1 MKHTLN
7 IPILGFAAYSGT
19 GKTTLLEALIP
30 KLTKAGLRIGMLK
43 HAHHNFDVDQ
53 PGKDSHRLRK
63 AGASQMLI
71 SSRNRFALMTETPE
85 SESEFDYLLTRF
97 DEDKLDVVL
106 VEGCK
111 NIAFP
116 KIELHREEVGKPW
129 LHPNDE
135 NIIAIAS
142 DSGELDSELPQMNI
156 NDLEA
161 IAQFVIQYVQEAK
174 APKSKEK
181 EAACCDTLSPA
192 FLSVVQ
198 GQEKILSLVNT
209 VSETEA
215 CKIED
220 AYGRVLADHVV
231 SPVNVPQYTN
241 SAMDGYAIRGDD
253 VERESYQ
260 VVAKVMAGHAYDKPL
275 EVGQAV
281 KIMTGAPTPING
293 DTVVM
298 REQASKDGD
307 TVTFNGASIKTGQNV
322 RQAGE
327 DLAIGNDVF
336 TAGTR
341 LASPEM
347 GMIASL
353 GFGEANVFRK
363 LKVAVFSTG
372 DEVQAPGTEQKANS
386 IYDSNRF
393 TIMGM
398 LEKLGCEILDFGILE
413 DNEQLMIEAL
423 ENASAQADVVM
434 TSGGVSVGDADY
446 IKLALD
452 KLGQIDFWRIN
463 MRPGRPLAF
472 GQINDKP
479 FFGLPGNPVAVMV
492 SFINFVE
499 PALRKMQGE
508 QGWKPLK
515 VSAIATENLRSRQG
529 RTEFSRGIY
538 ELDET
543 GRLTVRTTGKQG
555 SGILRSMS
563 EANCL
568 IEISP
573 AVDTVKAG
581 ESVTIIPLQAESR
594 PIQNS
599 KVSMSGLFIDYRKIF
614 QRDSYGSHHSLHLQR
629 PRQRTDV
636 LVPAT
641 PQHSRSSCRS
651 RRYRYH

>member
-19 GKTTLLEALIP
+19 GKTTLLEALLP
-30 KLTKAGLRIGMLK
+30 KLTEAGLRIGMLK
-43 HAHHNFDVDQ
+43 HAHHNFDVDK
-53 PGKDSHRLRK
+53 PGKDSYRLRK

-71 SSRNRFALMTETPE
+71 ASRNRFALMTETPE
-85 SESEFDYLLTRF
+85 AEAEFEYLLTRF

-129 LHPNDE
+129 LYPHDE

-142 DSGELDSELPQMNI
+142 DSAELDSELPQMNI
-156 NDLEA
+156 NDLDA
-161 IAQFVIQYVQEAK
+161 IAQFVLQYVQDAK

-181 EAACCDTLSPA
+181 DAACCDTLSPA

-209 VSETEA
+209 VSEIEA
-215 CKIED
+215 CKIEN
-220 AYGRVLADHVV
+220 AYGRVLAEHII

-241 SAMDGYAIRGDD
+241 SAMDGYAIRSDD
-253 VERESYQ
+253 VDRDSYQ
-260 VVAKVMAGHAYDKPL
+260 VVAEVMAGHAYDQPL
-275 EVGQAV
+275 QVGQAV
-281 KIMTGAPTPING
+281 KIMTGAPTPRNG

-298 REQASKDGD
+298 REQASQEGD
-307 TVTFNGASIKTGQNV
+307 KVTFNGAHIKAGQNV

-327 DLAIGNDVF
+327 DLTIGSDVF

-472 GQINDKP
+472 GQINNKP

-515 VSAIATENLRSRQG
+515 VNAIATENLRSRQG

-538 ELDET
+538 ELDDT

-573 AVDTVKAG
+573 AIDTVKAG
-581 ESVTIIPLQAESR
+581 ESVTIIPLQGR
-594 PIQNS
+594 I
-599 KVSMSGLFIDYRKIF
+599 
-614 QRDSYGSHHSLHLQR
+614 
-629 PRQRTDV
+629 
-636 LVPAT
+636 
-641 PQHSRSSCRS
+641 
-651 RRYRYH
+651 

>member
-19 GKTTLLEALIP
+19 GKTTLLEALLP
-30 KLTKAGLRIGMLK
+30 KLTEAGLRIGMLK
-43 HAHHNFDVDQ
+43 HAHHNFDVDK
-53 PGKDSHRLRK
+53 PGKDSYRLRK

-71 SSRNRFALMTETPE
+71 ASRNRFALMTETPE
-85 SESEFDYLLTRF
+85 AEAEFEYLLTRF
-97 DEDKLDVVL
+97 DEDMLDVVL

-129 LHPNDE
+129 LYPNDE

-142 DSGELDSELPQMNI
+142 NTAGLDSELPQMNI
-156 NDLEA
+156 NDLDA
-161 IAQFVIQYVQEAK
+161 IAQFVLQYVQDAK

-209 VSETEA
+209 VSEIEA
-215 CKIED
+215 CKIEN
-220 AYGRVLADHVV
+220 AYGRVLAEHIV

-241 SAMDGYAIRGDD
+241 SAMDGYAIRSDD
-253 VERESYQ
+253 VDRDSYQ
-260 VVAKVMAGHAYDKPL
+260 VVAEVMAGHAYDQPL

-281 KIMTGAPTPING
+281 KIMTGAPTPRNG

-298 REQASKDGD
+298 REQATQEGD
-307 TVTFNGASIKTGQNV
+307 KVTFNGANIKAGQNV

-327 DLAIGNDVF
+327 DLAIGSDVF

-472 GQINDKP
+472 GQINNKP

-515 VSAIATENLRSRQG
+515 VNAIATENLRSRQG

-538 ELDET
+538 ELDNT

-573 AVDTVKAG
+573 AIDTVKAG
-581 ESVTIIPLQAESR
+581 ESVTIIPLQGR
-594 PIQNS
+594 I
-599 KVSMSGLFIDYRKIF
+599 
-614 QRDSYGSHHSLHLQR
+614 
-629 PRQRTDV
+629 
-636 LVPAT
+636 
-641 PQHSRSSCRS
+641 
-651 RRYRYH
+651 

>member
-19 GKTTLLEALIP
+19 GKTTLLEALLP
-30 KLTKAGLRIGMLK
+30 KLTEAGLRIGMLK
-43 HAHHNFDVDQ
+43 HAHHNFDVDK
-53 PGKDSHRLRK
+53 PGKDSYRLRK

-71 SSRNRFALMTETPE
+71 ASRNRFALMTETPE
-85 SESEFDYLLTRF
+85 AEAEFEYLLTRF

-129 LHPNDE
+129 LYPHDE

-142 DSGELDSELPQMNI
+142 DSAELDSELPQMNI
-156 NDLEA
+156 NDLDA
-161 IAQFVIQYVQEAK
+161 IAQFVLQYVQDAK

-181 EAACCDTLSPA
+181 DAACCDTLSPA

-209 VSETEA
+209 VSEIEA
-215 CKIED
+215 CKIEN
-220 AYGRVLADHVV
+220 AYGRVLAEHII

-241 SAMDGYAIRGDD
+241 SAMDGYAIRSDD
-253 VERESYQ
+253 VDRDSYQ
-260 VVAKVMAGHAYDKPL
+260 VVAEVMAGHAYDQPL
-275 EVGQAV
+275 QVGQAV
-281 KIMTGAPTPING
+281 KIMTGAPTPLNG

-298 REQASKDGD
+298 REQASQEGD
-307 TVTFNGASIKTGQNV
+307 KVTFNGAHIKAGQNV

-327 DLAIGNDVF
+327 DLTIGSDVF

-472 GQINDKP
+472 GQINNKP

-515 VSAIATENLRSRQG
+515 VNAISTENLRSRQG

-538 ELDET
+538 ELDDT

-573 AVDTVKAG
+573 AIDTVKAG
-581 ESVTIIPLQAESR
+581 ESVTIIPLQGR
-594 PIQNS
+594 I
-599 KVSMSGLFIDYRKIF
+599 
-614 QRDSYGSHHSLHLQR
+614 
-629 PRQRTDV
+629 
-636 LVPAT
+636 
-641 PQHSRSSCRS
+641 
-651 RRYRYH
+651 

>member
-19 GKTTLLEALIP
+19 GKTTLLEALLP
-30 KLTKAGLRIGMLK
+30 KLTEAGLRIGMLK
-43 HAHHNFDVDQ
+43 HAHHNFDVDK
-53 PGKDSHRLRK
+53 PGKDSYRLRK

-71 SSRNRFALMTETPE
+71 ASRNRFALMTETPE
-85 SESEFDYLLTRF
+85 AEAEFEYLLTRF

-129 LHPNDE
+129 LYPHDE

-142 DSGELDSELPQMNI
+142 DSAELDSELPQMNI
-156 NDLEA
+156 NDLDA
-161 IAQFVIQYVQEAK
+161 IAQFVLQYVQDAK

-181 EAACCDTLSPA
+181 DAACCDTLSPA

-209 VSETEA
+209 VSKIEA
-215 CKIED
+215 CKIEN
-220 AYGRVLADHVV
+220 AYGRVLAEHII

-241 SAMDGYAIRGDD
+241 SAMDGYAIRSDD
-253 VERESYQ
+253 VDRDSYQ
-260 VVAKVMAGHAYDKPL
+260 VVAEVMAGHAYDQPL

-281 KIMTGAPTPING
+281 KIMTGAPTPRNG

-298 REQASKDGD
+298 REQASQEGD
-307 TVTFNGASIKTGQNV
+307 KVTFNGSNIKAGQNV

-327 DLAIGNDVF
+327 DLAIGSDVF

-472 GQINDKP
+472 GQINNKP

-515 VSAIATENLRSRQG
+515 VNAIATENLRSRQG

-538 ELDET
+538 ELDDT

-573 AVDTVKAG
+573 AIDTVKAG
-581 ESVTIIPLQAESR
+581 ESVTIIPLQGR
-594 PIQNS
+594 I
-599 KVSMSGLFIDYRKIF
+599 
-614 QRDSYGSHHSLHLQR
+614 
-629 PRQRTDV
+629 
-636 LVPAT
+636 
-641 PQHSRSSCRS
+641 
-651 RRYRYH
+651 

>member
-19 GKTTLLEALIP
+19 GKTTLLEALLP
-30 KLTKAGLRIGMLK
+30 KLTEAGLRIGMLK
-43 HAHHNFDVDQ
+43 HAHHNFDVDK
-53 PGKDSHRLRK
+53 PGKDSYRLRK

-71 SSRNRFALMTETPE
+71 ASRNRFALMTETPE
-85 SESEFDYLLTRF
+85 AEAEFEYLLTRF

-129 LHPNDE
+129 LYPQDE

-142 DSGELDSELPQMNI
+142 DSAELDSELPQMNI
-156 NDLEA
+156 NDLDA
-161 IAQFVIQYVQEAK
+161 IAQFVLQYVQDAK

-181 EAACCDTLSPA
+181 DAACCDTLSPA

-209 VSETEA
+209 VSEIEA
-215 CKIED
+215 CKIEN
-220 AYGRVLADHVV
+220 AYGRVLAEHII

-241 SAMDGYAIRGDD
+241 SAMDGYAIRSDD
-253 VERESYQ
+253 VDRDSYQ
-260 VVAKVMAGHAYDKPL
+260 IVAEVMAGHAYDKAL

-281 KIMTGAPTPING
+281 KIMTGAPTPLNG

-298 REQASKDGD
+298 REQASQEGD
-307 TVTFNGASIKTGQNV
+307 NVTFNGANIKAGQNV

-327 DLAIGNDVF
+327 DLAIGSDVF

-472 GQINDKP
+472 GQINNKP

-515 VSAIATENLRSRQG
+515 VNAIATENLRSRQG
-529 RTEFSRGIY
+529 RTEFSRGVY
-538 ELDET
+538 ELDDT

-573 AVDTVKAG
+573 AIDTVKAG
-581 ESVTIIPLQAESR
+581 ESVTIIPLQGR
-594 PIQNS
+594 I
-599 KVSMSGLFIDYRKIF
+599 
-614 QRDSYGSHHSLHLQR
+614 
-629 PRQRTDV
+629 
-636 LVPAT
+636 
-641 PQHSRSSCRS
+641 
-651 RRYRYH
+651 

>member
-19 GKTTLLEALIP
+19 GKTTLLEALLP
-30 KLTKAGLRIGMLK
+30 KLTEAGLRIGMLK
-43 HAHHNFDVDQ
+43 HAHHNFDVDK
-53 PGKDSHRLRK
+53 PGKDSYRLRK

-71 SSRNRFALMTETPE
+71 ASRNRFALMTETPE
-85 SESEFDYLLTRF
+85 AEAEFEYLLTRF

-129 LHPNDE
+129 LYPHDE

-142 DSGELDSELPQMNI
+142 DSAELDSELPQMNI
-156 NDLEA
+156 NDLDA
-161 IAQFVIQYVQEAK
+161 IAQFVLQYVQDAK

-181 EAACCDTLSPA
+181 DAACCDTLSPA

-209 VSETEA
+209 VSEIEA
-215 CKIED
+215 CKIEN
-220 AYGRVLADHVV
+220 AYGRVLAEDII

-241 SAMDGYAIRGDD
+241 SAMDGYAIRSDD
-253 VERESYQ
+253 VDRDSYQ
-260 VVAKVMAGHAYDKPL
+260 VVAEVMAGHAYDQSL
-275 EVGQAV
+275 QVGQAV
-281 KIMTGAPTPING
+281 KIMTGAPTPLNG

-298 REQASKDGD
+298 REQASQEGD
-307 TVTFNGASIKTGQNV
+307 KVTFNGAHIKAGQNV

-327 DLAIGNDVF
+327 DLTIGSDVF

-472 GQINDKP
+472 GQINNKP

-515 VSAIATENLRSRQG
+515 VKAIATENLRSRQG

-538 ELDET
+538 ELDDT

-573 AVDTVKAG
+573 AIDTVKAG
-581 ESVTIIPLQAESR
+581 ESVTIIPLQGR
-594 PIQNS
+594 I
-599 KVSMSGLFIDYRKIF
+599 
-614 QRDSYGSHHSLHLQR
+614 
-629 PRQRTDV
+629 
-636 LVPAT
+636 
-641 PQHSRSSCRS
+641 
-651 RRYRYH
+651 

>member
-7 IPILGFAAYSGT
+7 IPIIGFAAYSGT
-19 GKTTLLEALIP
+19 GKTTLLEALLP
-30 KLTKAGLRIGMLK
+30 KLTEAGLRIGMLK
-43 HAHHNFDVDQ
+43 HAHHNFDVDK
-53 PGKDSHRLRK
+53 PGKDSYRLRK

-71 SSRNRFALMTETPE
+71 ASRNRFALMTETPE
-85 SESEFDYLLTRF
+85 AEAEFEYLLTRF

-129 LHPNDE
+129 LYPHDD

-142 DSGELDSELPQMNI
+142 DTAELDSELPQMNI
-156 NDLEA
+156 NDLDA
-161 IAQFVIQYVQEAK
+161 IAQFVLQYVQEAK

-181 EAACCDTLSPA
+181 DAACCDTLSPA

-209 VSETEA
+209 VSEIEA
-215 CKIED
+215 CKIEN
-220 AYGRVLADHVV
+220 AYGRVLAEHII

-241 SAMDGYAIRGDD
+241 SAMDGYAIRSDD
-253 VERESYQ
+253 VDRDSYQ
-260 VVAKVMAGHAYDKPL
+260 VVAEVMAGHAYDQPL

-281 KIMTGAPTPING
+281 KIMTGAPTPLNG

-298 REQASKDGD
+298 REQASQEGD
-307 TVTFNGASIKTGQNV
+307 KVTFDGANIKAGQNV

-327 DLAIGNDVF
+327 DLAIGSDVF

-472 GQINDKP
+472 GQINNKP

-515 VSAIATENLRSRQG
+515 VKAIATENLRSRQG

-538 ELDET
+538 ELDDT

-573 AVDTVKAG
+573 AIDTVKAG
-581 ESVTIIPLQAESR
+581 ESVTIIPLQGR
-594 PIQNS
+594 I
-599 KVSMSGLFIDYRKIF
+599 
-614 QRDSYGSHHSLHLQR
+614 
-629 PRQRTDV
+629 
-636 LVPAT
+636 
-641 PQHSRSSCRS
+641 
-651 RRYRYH
+651 

>member
-19 GKTTLLEALIP
+19 GKTTLLEALLP
-30 KLTKAGLRIGMLK
+30 KLTEAGLRIGMLK
-43 HAHHNFDVDQ
+43 HAHHNFDVDK
-53 PGKDSHRLRK
+53 PGKDSYRLRK

-71 SSRNRFALMTETPE
+71 ASRNRFALMTETPE
-85 SESEFDYLLTRF
+85 AEAEFEYLLTRF
-97 DEDKLDVVL
+97 DEDMLDVVL

-129 LHPNDE
+129 LYPNDE

-142 DSGELDSELPQMNI
+142 DSSALDSELPQMNI
-156 NDLEA
+156 NDLDA
-161 IAQFVIQYVQEAK
+161 IAQFVLQYVQDAK

-181 EAACCDTLSPA
+181 DAACCDTLSPA

-209 VSETEA
+209 VSEIEA
-215 CKIED
+215 CKIEN
-220 AYGRVLADHVV
+220 AYGRVLAEHII

-241 SAMDGYAIRGDD
+241 SAMDGYAIRSDD
-253 VERESYQ
+253 VDRDSYQ
-260 VVAKVMAGHAYDKPL
+260 VVAEVMAGHAYDQPL

-281 KIMTGAPTPING
+281 KIMTGAPTPLNG

-298 REQASKDGD
+298 REQASQEGD
-307 TVTFNGASIKTGQNV
+307 KVTFNGANIKAGQNV

-327 DLAIGNDVF
+327 DLAIGSDVF

-472 GQINDKP
+472 GQINNKP

-515 VSAIATENLRSRQG
+515 VNAIATENLRSRQG

-538 ELDET
+538 ELDNT

-573 AVDTVKAG
+573 AIDTVKAG
-581 ESVTIIPLQAESR
+581 ESVTIIPLQGR
-594 PIQNS
+594 I
-599 KVSMSGLFIDYRKIF
+599 
-614 QRDSYGSHHSLHLQR
+614 
-629 PRQRTDV
+629 
-636 LVPAT
+636 
-641 PQHSRSSCRS
+641 
-651 RRYRYH
+651 

>member
-19 GKTTLLEALIP
+19 GKTTLLEALLP
-30 KLTKAGLRIGMLK
+30 KLTETGLRIGMLK
-43 HAHHNFDVDQ
+43 HAHHNFDVDK
-53 PGKDSHRLRK
+53 PGKDSYRLRK

-71 SSRNRFALMTETPE
+71 ASRNRFALMTETPE
-85 SESEFDYLLTRF
+85 AEAEFEYLLTRF

-111 NIAFP
+111 NIVFP

-129 LHPNDE
+129 LYPNDE
-135 NIIAIAS
+135 SIIAIAS
-142 DSGELDSELPQMNI
+142 DSAELDSELPQMNI
-156 NDLEA
+156 NDLDA
-161 IAQFVIQYVQEAK
+161 IAQFVLQYVQDAK

-209 VSETEA
+209 VSEIEA
-215 CKIED
+215 CKIEN
-220 AYGRVLADHVV
+220 AYGRVLAEHIV

-241 SAMDGYAIRGDD
+241 SAMDGYAIRSDD
-253 VERESYQ
+253 IERDSYQ
-260 VVAKVMAGHAYDKPL
+260 VVAEVMAGHAYDQPL

-281 KIMTGAPTPING
+281 KIMTGAPTPLNG

-298 REQASKDGD
+298 REQASQEGD
-307 TVTFNGASIKTGQNV
+307 KVTFNGANIKAGQNV

-327 DLAIGNDVF
+327 DLAIGSDVF
-336 TAGTR
+336 TAGAR

-472 GQINDKP
+472 GQINNKP

-515 VSAIATENLRSRQG
+515 VNAIATENLRSRQG

-538 ELDET
+538 ELDDT

-573 AVDTVKAG
+573 AIDTVKAG
-581 ESVTIIPLQAESR
+581 ESVTIIPLQGR
-594 PIQNS
+594 I
-599 KVSMSGLFIDYRKIF
+599 
-614 QRDSYGSHHSLHLQR
+614 
-629 PRQRTDV
+629 
-636 LVPAT
+636 
-641 PQHSRSSCRS
+641 
-651 RRYRYH
+651 

>member
-19 GKTTLLEALIP
+19 GKTTLLEALLP
-30 KLTKAGLRIGMLK
+30 KLTEAGLRIGMLK
-43 HAHHNFDVDQ
+43 HAHHNFDVDK
-53 PGKDSHRLRK
+53 PGKDSYRLRK

-71 SSRNRFALMTETPE
+71 ASRNRYALMTETPE
-85 SESEFDYLLTRF
+85 AEAEFEYLLTRF

-129 LHPNDE
+129 LYPHDE

-142 DSGELDSELPQMNI
+142 DTAELDSELPQMNI
-156 NDLEA
+156 NDLDA
-161 IAQFVIQYVQEAK
+161 IAQFVLQYVQEAK

-181 EAACCDTLSPA
+181 DAACCDTLSPA

-209 VSETEA
+209 VSEIEA
-215 CKIED
+215 CKIEN
-220 AYGRVLADHVV
+220 AYGRVLAEDII

-241 SAMDGYAIRGDD
+241 SAMDGYAIRSDD
-253 VERESYQ
+253 VDRDSYQ
-260 VVAKVMAGHAYDKPL
+260 IVAEVMAGHAYDQLL

-281 KIMTGAPTPING
+281 KIMTGAPTPLNG

-298 REQASKDGD
+298 REQASQEGD
-307 TVTFNGASIKTGQNV
+307 NVTFNGAHIKAGQNV

-327 DLAIGNDVF
+327 DLAIGSDVF
-336 TAGTR
+336 TEGTR

-472 GQINDKP
+472 GQINNKP

-515 VSAIATENLRSRQG
+515 VNAIATENLRSRQG
-529 RTEFSRGIY
+529 RTEFSRGVY
-538 ELDET
+538 ELDDT

-573 AVDTVKAG
+573 AIDTVKAG
-581 ESVTIIPLQAESR
+581 ESVTIIPLQGR
-594 PIQNS
+594 I
-599 KVSMSGLFIDYRKIF
+599 
-614 QRDSYGSHHSLHLQR
+614 
-629 PRQRTDV
+629 
-636 LVPAT
+636 
-641 PQHSRSSCRS
+641 
-651 RRYRYH
+651 

>member
-19 GKTTLLEALIP
+19 GKTTLLEALLP
-30 KLTKAGLRIGMLK
+30 KLTEAGLRIGMLK
-43 HAHHNFDVDQ
+43 HAHHNFDVDK
-53 PGKDSHRLRK
+53 PGKDSYRLRK

-71 SSRNRFALMTETPE
+71 ASRNRFALMTETPE
-85 SESEFDYLLTRF
+85 AEAEFEYLLTRF
-97 DEDKLDVVL
+97 DEDMLDVVL

-129 LHPNDE
+129 LYPHDE

-142 DSGELDSELPQMNI
+142 DSAELDSELPQMNI
-156 NDLEA
+156 NDLDA
-161 IAQFVIQYVQEAK
+161 IAQFVLQYVQDVK

-181 EAACCDTLSPA
+181 DAACCDTLSPA

-198 GQEKILSLVNT
+198 GQEKVLSLVNT
-209 VSETEA
+209 VSEIEA
-215 CKIED
+215 CKIEN
-220 AYGRVLADHVV
+220 AYGRVLAEDII

-241 SAMDGYAIRGDD
+241 SAMDGYAIRSDD
-253 VERESYQ
+253 VDRDSYQ
-260 VVAKVMAGHAYDKPL
+260 VVAEVMAGHAYDQPL
-275 EVGQAV
+275 QVGQAV
-281 KIMTGAPTPING
+281 KIMTGAPTPLNG

-298 REQASKDGD
+298 REQASQEGD
-307 TVTFNGASIKTGQNV
+307 EVTFNGAHIKAGQNV

-327 DLAIGNDVF
+327 DLTIGSDVF

-472 GQINDKP
+472 GQINNKP

-515 VSAIATENLRSRQG
+515 VNAIATENLRSRQG

-538 ELDET
+538 ELDDT

-573 AVDTVKAG
+573 AIDTVKAG
-581 ESVTIIPLQAESR
+581 ESVTIIPLQGR
-594 PIQNS
+594 I
-599 KVSMSGLFIDYRKIF
+599 
-614 QRDSYGSHHSLHLQR
+614 
-629 PRQRTDV
+629 
-636 LVPAT
+636 
-641 PQHSRSSCRS
+641 
-651 RRYRYH
+651 

>member
-19 GKTTLLEALIP
+19 GKTTLLEALLP
-30 KLTKAGLRIGMLK
+30 KLTEAGLRIGMLK
-43 HAHHNFDVDQ
+43 HAHHNFDVDK
-53 PGKDSHRLRK
+53 PGKDSYRLRK

-71 SSRNRFALMTETPE
+71 ASRNRFALMTETPE
-85 SESEFDYLLTRF
+85 AEAEFEYLLTRF

-129 LHPNDE
+129 LYPHDE

-142 DSGELDSELPQMNI
+142 DSAELDSELPQMNI
-156 NDLEA
+156 NDLDA
-161 IAQFVIQYVQEAK
+161 IAQFVLQYVQDAK

-181 EAACCDTLSPA
+181 DAACCDTLSPA

-209 VSETEA
+209 VSEIEA
-215 CKIED
+215 CKIEN
-220 AYGRVLADHVV
+220 AYGRVLAEHII

-241 SAMDGYAIRGDD
+241 SAMDGYAIRSDD
-253 VERESYQ
+253 VDRDSYQ
-260 VVAKVMAGHAYDKPL
+260 VVAEVMAGHAYDQPL

-281 KIMTGAPTPING
+281 KIMTGAPTPRNG

-298 REQASKDGD
+298 REQASQEGD
-307 TVTFNGASIKTGQNV
+307 KVTFNGAHIKAGQNV

-327 DLAIGNDVF
+327 DLTIGSDVF

-472 GQINDKP
+472 GQINNKP

-515 VSAIATENLRSRQG
+515 VNAIATENLRSRQG

-538 ELDET
+538 ELDNT

-573 AVDTVKAG
+573 AIDTVKAG
-581 ESVTIIPLQAESR
+581 ESVTIIPLQGR
-594 PIQNS
+594 I
-599 KVSMSGLFIDYRKIF
+599 
-614 QRDSYGSHHSLHLQR
+614 
-629 PRQRTDV
+629 
-636 LVPAT
+636 
-641 PQHSRSSCRS
+641 
-651 RRYRYH
+651 

>member
-19 GKTTLLEALIP
+19 GKTTLLEALLP
-30 KLTKAGLRIGMLK
+30 KLTEAGLRIGMLK
-43 HAHHNFDVDQ
+43 HAHHNFDVDK
-53 PGKDSHRLRK
+53 PGKDSYRLRK

-71 SSRNRFALMTETPE
+71 ASRNRFALMTETPE
-85 SESEFDYLLTRF
+85 AEAEFEYLLTRF

-129 LHPNDE
+129 LYPHDE

-142 DSGELDSELPQMNI
+142 DTAELDSELPQMNI
-156 NDLEA
+156 NDLDA
-161 IAQFVIQYVQEAK
+161 IAQFVLQYVQEAK

-181 EAACCDTLSPA
+181 DAACCDTLSPA

-209 VSETEA
+209 VSEIEA
-215 CKIED
+215 CKIES
-220 AYGRVLADHVV
+220 AYGRVLAEHII

-241 SAMDGYAIRGDD
+241 SAMDGYAIRSDD
-253 VERESYQ
+253 VDRDSYQ
-260 VVAKVMAGHAYDKPL
+260 VVAEVMAGHAYDQPL

-281 KIMTGAPTPING
+281 KIMTGAPTPLNG
-293 DTVVM
+293 NTVVM
-298 REQASKDGD
+298 REQASQEGD
-307 TVTFNGASIKTGQNV
+307 KVTFNGAHIKAGQNV

-327 DLAIGNDVF
+327 DLTIGSDVF

-472 GQINDKP
+472 GQINNKP

-515 VSAIATENLRSRQG
+515 VNAIATENLRSRQG

-538 ELDET
+538 ELDNT

-573 AVDTVKAG
+573 AIDTVKAG
-581 ESVTIIPLQAESR
+581 ESVTIIPLQGR
-594 PIQNS
+594 I
-599 KVSMSGLFIDYRKIF
+599 
-614 QRDSYGSHHSLHLQR
+614 
-629 PRQRTDV
+629 
-636 LVPAT
+636 
-641 PQHSRSSCRS
+641 
-651 RRYRYH
+651 

>member
-19 GKTTLLEALIP
+19 GKTTLLEALLP
-30 KLTKAGLRIGMLK
+30 KLTEAGLRIGMLK
-43 HAHHNFDVDQ
+43 HAHHNFDVDK
-53 PGKDSHRLRK
+53 PGKDSYRLRK

-71 SSRNRFALMTETPE
+71 ASRNRFALMTETPE
-85 SESEFDYLLTRF
+85 AEAEFEYLLTRF

-129 LHPNDE
+129 LYPHDD

-142 DSGELDSELPQMNI
+142 DTAELDSELPQMNI
-156 NDLEA
+156 NDLDA
-161 IAQFVIQYVQEAK
+161 IAQFVLQYVQDAK

-181 EAACCDTLSPA
+181 DAACCDTLSPA

-209 VSETEA
+209 VSEIEA
-215 CKIED
+215 CKIEN
-220 AYGRVLADHVV
+220 AYGRVLAEHII

-241 SAMDGYAIRGDD
+241 SAMDGYAIRSDD
-253 VERESYQ
+253 VDRDSYQ
-260 VVAKVMAGHAYDKPL
+260 VVAEVMAGHAYDQPL

-281 KIMTGAPTPING
+281 KIMTGAPTPRNG
-293 DTVVM
+293 NTVVM
-298 REQASKDGD
+298 REQAIQEGD
-307 TVTFNGASIKTGQNV
+307 KVTFNGANIKAGQNV

-327 DLAIGNDVF
+327 DLAIGSDVF
-336 TAGTR
+336 TVGTR

-472 GQINDKP
+472 GQINNKP

-515 VSAIATENLRSRQG
+515 VNAIATENLRSRQG

-538 ELDET
+538 ELDDT

-573 AVDTVKAG
+573 AIDTVKAG
-581 ESVTIIPLQAESR
+581 ESVTIIPLQGR
-594 PIQNS
+594 I
-599 KVSMSGLFIDYRKIF
+599 
-614 QRDSYGSHHSLHLQR
+614 
-629 PRQRTDV
+629 
-636 LVPAT
+636 
-641 PQHSRSSCRS
+641 
-651 RRYRYH
+651 

>member
-19 GKTTLLEALIP
+19 GKTTLLEALLP
-30 KLTKAGLRIGMLK
+30 KLTEAGLRIGMLK
-43 HAHHNFDVDQ
+43 HAHHNFDVDK
-53 PGKDSHRLRK
+53 PGKDSYRLRK

-71 SSRNRFALMTETPE
+71 ASRNRFALMTETPE
-85 SESEFDYLLTRF
+85 AEAEFEYLLTRF

-129 LHPNDE
+129 LYPHDE

-142 DSGELDSELPQMNI
+142 DSAELDSELPQMNI
-156 NDLEA
+156 NDLDA
-161 IAQFVIQYVQEAK
+161 IAQFVLQYVQDAK

-181 EAACCDTLSPA
+181 DAACCDTLSPA

-209 VSETEA
+209 VSEIEA
-215 CKIED
+215 CKIEN
-220 AYGRVLADHVV
+220 AYGRVLAEDII

-241 SAMDGYAIRGDD
+241 SAMDGYAIRSDD
-253 VERESYQ
+253 VDRDSYQ
-260 VVAKVMAGHAYDKPL
+260 VVAEVMAGHAYDQPL

-281 KIMTGAPTPING
+281 KIMTGAPTPRNG

-298 REQASKDGD
+298 REQASQEGD
-307 TVTFNGASIKTGQNV
+307 KVTFNGAHIKAGQNV

-327 DLAIGNDVF
+327 DLTIGSDVF
-336 TAGTR
+336 TSGTR

-529 RTEFSRGIY
+529 RTEFSRGVY

-573 AVDTVKAG
+573 AIDTVKAG
-581 ESVTIIPLQAESR
+581 ESVTIIPLQGR
-594 PIQNS
+594 I
-599 KVSMSGLFIDYRKIF
+599 
-614 QRDSYGSHHSLHLQR
+614 
-629 PRQRTDV
+629 
-636 LVPAT
+636 
-641 PQHSRSSCRS
+641 
-651 RRYRYH
+651 

>member
-19 GKTTLLEALIP
+19 GKTTLLEALLP
-30 KLTKAGLRIGMLK
+30 KLTEAGLRIGMLK
-43 HAHHNFDVDQ
+43 HAHHNFDVDK
-53 PGKDSHRLRK
+53 PGKDSYRLRK

-71 SSRNRFALMTETPE
+71 ASRNRFALMTETPE
-85 SESEFDYLLTRF
+85 AEAEFEYLLTRF

-129 LHPNDE
+129 LYPHDD

-142 DSGELDSELPQMNI
+142 DSAELDSELPQMNI
-156 NDLEA
+156 NDLDA
-161 IAQFVIQYVQEAK
+161 IAQFVLQYVQDAK

-181 EAACCDTLSPA
+181 DAACCDTLSPA

-198 GQEKILSLVNT
+198 GQDKILSLVNT
-209 VSETEA
+209 VSEIEA
-215 CKIED
+215 CKIEN
-220 AYGRVLADHVV
+220 AYGRVLAEHII

-241 SAMDGYAIRGDD
+241 SAMDGYAIRSDD
-253 VERESYQ
+253 VDRDSYQ
-260 VVAKVMAGHAYDKPL
+260 IVAEVMAGHAYDQPL

-281 KIMTGAPTPING
+281 KIMTGAPTPLNG

-298 REQASKDGD
+298 REQASQEGD
-307 TVTFNGASIKTGQNV
+307 KVTFNGANIKAGQNV

-327 DLAIGNDVF
+327 DLAIGSDVF
-336 TAGTR
+336 TAGAR

-472 GQINDKP
+472 GQINNKP

-515 VSAIATENLRSRQG
+515 VNAIATENLRSRQG

-538 ELDET
+538 ELDDT

-573 AVDTVKAG
+573 AIDTVKAG
-581 ESVTIIPLQAESR
+581 ESVTIIPLQGR
-594 PIQNS
+594 I
-599 KVSMSGLFIDYRKIF
+599 
-614 QRDSYGSHHSLHLQR
+614 
-629 PRQRTDV
+629 
-636 LVPAT
+636 
-641 PQHSRSSCRS
+641 
-651 RRYRYH
+651 

>member
-19 GKTTLLEALIP
+19 GKTTLLEALLP
-30 KLTKAGLRIGMLK
+30 KLTEAGLRIGMLK
-43 HAHHNFDVDQ
+43 HAHHNFDVDK
-53 PGKDSHRLRK
+53 PGKDSYRLRK

-71 SSRNRFALMTETPE
+71 ASRNRFALMTETPE
-85 SESEFDYLLTRF
+85 AEAEFEYLLTRF

-129 LHPNDE
+129 LYPHDD

-142 DSGELDSELPQMNI
+142 DSAELDSELPQMNI
-156 NDLEA
+156 NDLDA
-161 IAQFVIQYVQEAK
+161 IAQFVLQYVQDAK

-181 EAACCDTLSPA
+181 DAACCDTLSPA

-209 VSETEA
+209 VSEIEA
-215 CKIED
+215 CKIEN
-220 AYGRVLADHVV
+220 AYGRVLAEHII

-241 SAMDGYAIRGDD
+241 SAMDGYAIRSDD
-253 VERESYQ
+253 VDRNSYQ
-260 VVAKVMAGHAYDKPL
+260 VVAEVMAGHAYDQPL

-281 KIMTGAPTPING
+281 KIMTGAPTPLNG

-298 REQASKDGD
+298 REQASQEGD
-307 TVTFNGASIKTGQNV
+307 NVTFNGANIKAGQNV

-327 DLAIGNDVF
+327 DLAIGSDVF

-372 DEVQAPGTEQKANS
+372 DEVQTPGTEQKANS

-472 GQINDKP
+472 GQINNKP

-515 VSAIATENLRSRQG
+515 VNAIATENLRSRQG

-538 ELDET
+538 ELDDT

-573 AVDTVKAG
+573 AIDTVKAG
-581 ESVTIIPLQAESR
+581 ESVTIIPLQGR
-594 PIQNS
+594 I
-599 KVSMSGLFIDYRKIF
+599 
-614 QRDSYGSHHSLHLQR
+614 
-629 PRQRTDV
+629 
-636 LVPAT
+636 
-641 PQHSRSSCRS
+641 
-651 RRYRYH
+651 

>member
-7 IPILGFAAYSGT
+7 IPTLGFAAYSGT
-19 GKTTLLEALIP
+19 GKTTLLEALLP
-30 KLTKAGLRIGMLK
+30 KLTEAGLRIGMLK
-43 HAHHNFDVDQ
+43 HAHHNFDVDK

-71 SSRNRFALMTETPE
+71 ASRNRFALMTETPE
-85 SESEFDYLLTRF
+85 AEAEFEYLLTRF

-129 LHPNDE
+129 LYPHDE

-156 NDLEA
+156 NDLDA
-161 IAQFVIQYVQEAK
+161 IAQFVLQYVQDAK

-181 EAACCDTLSPA
+181 DAACCDTLSPA

-209 VSETEA
+209 VSEIEA
-215 CKIED
+215 CKIEN
-220 AYGRVLADHVV
+220 AYGRVLAEHIV

-241 SAMDGYAIRGDD
+241 SAMDGYAIRSDD
-253 VERESYQ
+253 VDRDSYQ
-260 VVAKVMAGHAYDKPL
+260 IVAEVMAGHAYDQPL

-281 KIMTGAPTPING
+281 KIMTGAPTPLNG

-298 REQASKDGD
+298 REQAFQEGD
-307 TVTFNGASIKTGQNV
+307 KVTFNGANIKAGQNV

-327 DLAIGNDVF
+327 DLAIGSDVF

-353 GFGEANVFRK
+353 GFGEANVYRK

-472 GQINDKP
+472 GQINNKP

-515 VSAIATENLRSRQG
+515 VNAIATENLRSRQG

-538 ELDET
+538 ELDDT

-573 AVDTVKAG
+573 AIDTVKAG
-581 ESVTIIPLQAESR
+581 ESVTIIPLQGR
-594 PIQNS
+594 I
-599 KVSMSGLFIDYRKIF
+599 
-614 QRDSYGSHHSLHLQR
+614 
-629 PRQRTDV
+629 
-636 LVPAT
+636 
-641 PQHSRSSCRS
+641 
-651 RRYRYH
+651 

>member
-19 GKTTLLEALIP
+19 GKTTLLEALLP
-30 KLTKAGLRIGMLK
+30 KLTEAGLRIGMLK
-43 HAHHNFDVDQ
+43 HAHHNFDVDK
-53 PGKDSHRLRK
+53 PGKDSYRLRK

-71 SSRNRFALMTETPE
+71 ASRKRFALMTETPE
-85 SESEFDYLLTRF
+85 AEAEFEYLLTRF

-129 LHPNDE
+129 LYPHDD

-142 DSGELDSELPQMNI
+142 DSAELDSELPQMNI
-156 NDLEA
+156 NDLDA
-161 IAQFVIQYVQEAK
+161 IAQFVLQYVQDAK

-181 EAACCDTLSPA
+181 DAACCDTLSPA

-209 VSETEA
+209 VSEIEA
-215 CKIED
+215 CKIEN
-220 AYGRVLADHVV
+220 AYGRVLAEHII

-241 SAMDGYAIRGDD
+241 SAMDGYAIRSDD
-253 VERESYQ
+253 VDRDSYQ
-260 VVAKVMAGHAYDKPL
+260 VVAEVMAGHAYDQPL

-281 KIMTGAPTPING
+281 KIMTGAPTPRNG

-298 REQASKDGD
+298 REQASQEGD
-307 TVTFNGASIKTGQNV
+307 KVTFNGAHIKAGQNV

-327 DLAIGNDVF
+327 DLAIGSDVF

-472 GQINDKP
+472 GQINNKP

-515 VSAIATENLRSRQG
+515 VNAIATENLRSRQG

-538 ELDET
+538 EPDDT

-573 AVDTVKAG
+573 AIDTVKAG
-581 ESVTIIPLQAESR
+581 ESVTIIPLQGR
-594 PIQNS
+594 I
-599 KVSMSGLFIDYRKIF
+599 
-614 QRDSYGSHHSLHLQR
+614 
-629 PRQRTDV
+629 
-636 LVPAT
+636 
-641 PQHSRSSCRS
+641 
-651 RRYRYH
+651 

>member
-19 GKTTLLEALIP
+19 GKTTLLEALLP
-30 KLTKAGLRIGMLK
+30 KLTEAGLRIGMLK
-43 HAHHNFDVDQ
+43 HAHHNFDVDK
-53 PGKDSHRLRK
+53 PGKDSYRLRK

-71 SSRNRFALMTETPE
+71 ASRNRFALMTETPE
-85 SESEFDYLLTRF
+85 AEAEFEYLLTRF

-129 LHPNDE
+129 LYPHDE

-142 DSGELDSELPQMNI
+142 DTAELDSELPQMNI
-156 NDLEA
+156 NDLDA
-161 IAQFVIQYVQEAK
+161 IAQFVLQYVQDAK

-181 EAACCDTLSPA
+181 DAACCDTLSPA

-209 VSETEA
+209 VSEIEA
-215 CKIED
+215 CKIEN
-220 AYGRVLADHVV
+220 AYGRVLAEHII

-241 SAMDGYAIRGDD
+241 SAMDGYAIRSDD
-253 VERESYQ
+253 VDRDSYQ
-260 VVAKVMAGHAYDKPL
+260 VVAEVMAGHAYDQPL
-275 EVGQAV
+275 QVGQAV
-281 KIMTGAPTPING
+281 KIMTGAPTPLNG

-298 REQASKDGD
+298 REQASQEGD
-307 TVTFNGASIKTGQNV
+307 KVTFNGAHIKAGQNV

-327 DLAIGNDVF
+327 DLAIGSDVF

-472 GQINDKP
+472 GQINNKP

-515 VSAIATENLRSRQG
+515 VNAIATENLRSRQG

-538 ELDET
+538 ELDDT

-573 AVDTVKAG
+573 AIDTVKAG
-581 ESVTIIPLQAESR
+581 ESVTIIPLQGR
-594 PIQNS
+594 I
-599 KVSMSGLFIDYRKIF
+599 
-614 QRDSYGSHHSLHLQR
+614 
-629 PRQRTDV
+629 
-636 LVPAT
+636 
-641 PQHSRSSCRS
+641 
-651 RRYRYH
+651 

>member
-7 IPILGFAAYSGT
+7 IPIIGFAAYSGT
-19 GKTTLLEALIP
+19 GKTTLLEALLP
-30 KLTKAGLRIGMLK
+30 KLTEAGLRIGMLK
-43 HAHHNFDVDQ
+43 HAHHNFDVDK
-53 PGKDSHRLRK
+53 PGKDSYRLRK

-71 SSRNRFALMTETPE
+71 ASRNRFALMTETPE
-85 SESEFDYLLTRF
+85 AEAEFEYLLTRF

-129 LHPNDE
+129 LYPHDE

-142 DSGELDSELPQMNI
+142 DSAELDSELPQMNI
-156 NDLEA
+156 NDLDA
-161 IAQFVIQYVQEAK
+161 IAQFVLQYVQDAK

-181 EAACCDTLSPA
+181 DAACCDTLSPA

-198 GQEKILSLVNT
+198 GQEKVLSLVNT
-209 VSETEA
+209 VSEIEA
-215 CKIED
+215 CKIEN
-220 AYGRVLADHVV
+220 AYGRVLAEDII

-241 SAMDGYAIRGDD
+241 SAMDGYAIRSDD
-253 VERESYQ
+253 VDRDSYQ
-260 VVAKVMAGHAYDKPL
+260 VVAEVMAGHAYDQPL

-281 KIMTGAPTPING
+281 KIMTGAPTPFNG

-298 REQASKDGD
+298 REQASLEGD
-307 TVTFNGASIKTGQNV
+307 KVTFDGANIKAGQNV

-327 DLAIGNDVF
+327 DLAIGSDVF

-472 GQINDKP
+472 GQINNKP

-515 VSAIATENLRSRQG
+515 VNAIATENLRSRQG

-538 ELDET
+538 ELDDT

-573 AVDTVKAG
+573 AIDTVKAG
-581 ESVTIIPLQAESR
+581 ESVTIIPLQGR
-594 PIQNS
+594 I
-599 KVSMSGLFIDYRKIF
+599 
-614 QRDSYGSHHSLHLQR
+614 
-629 PRQRTDV
+629 
-636 LVPAT
+636 
-641 PQHSRSSCRS
+641 
-651 RRYRYH
+651 

>member
-19 GKTTLLEALIP
+19 GKTTLLEALLP
-30 KLTKAGLRIGMLK
+30 KLTEAGLRIGMLK
-43 HAHHNFDVDQ
+43 HAHHNFDVDK
-53 PGKDSHRLRK
+53 PGKDSYRLRK

-71 SSRNRFALMTETPE
+71 ASRNRFALMTETPE
-85 SESEFDYLLTRF
+85 AEAEFEYLLTRF

-129 LHPNDE
+129 LYPHDE

-142 DSGELDSELPQMNI
+142 DSAELDSELPQMNI
-156 NDLEA
+156 NDLDA
-161 IAQFVIQYVQEAK
+161 IAQFVLQYVQDAK

-181 EAACCDTLSPA
+181 DAACCDTLSPA

-209 VSETEA
+209 VSEIEA
-215 CKIED
+215 CKIEN
-220 AYGRVLADHVV
+220 AYGRVLAEHII

-241 SAMDGYAIRGDD
+241 SAMDGYAIRSDD
-253 VERESYQ
+253 VDRDSYQ
-260 VVAKVMAGHAYDKPL
+260 VVAEVMAGHAYDQPL

-281 KIMTGAPTPING
+281 KIMTGAPTPLNG

-298 REQASKDGD
+298 REQASQEGD
-307 TVTFNGASIKTGQNV
+307 KVTFNGANIKAGQNV

-327 DLAIGNDVF
+327 DLAIGSDVF

-472 GQINDKP
+472 GQINNKP

-515 VSAIATENLRSRQG
+515 VNAIATENLRSRQG

-538 ELDET
+538 ELDDT

-573 AVDTVKAG
+573 AIDTVKAG
-581 ESVTIIPLQAESR
+581 ESVTIIPLQGR
-594 PIQNS
+594 I
-599 KVSMSGLFIDYRKIF
+599 
-614 QRDSYGSHHSLHLQR
+614 
-629 PRQRTDV
+629 
-636 LVPAT
+636 
-641 PQHSRSSCRS
+641 
-651 RRYRYH
+651 